1 VVLISKLSAD
11 KLLVVFTKLIPPFS
25 IAAFPLQKTLGNFTS
40 KSNFMKRLNLIIS
53 IILSA
58 TIFFTACSKSSDN
71 STAKTKT
78 QLITQ
83 SSWKFDHATAA
94 GFGDVSTYIP
104 SCFKDNVVTFV
115 VGGTGNISE
124 GTDVCSPS
132 YAGTFTWAFQTNETM
147 LHLSAPLFTGGSG
160 DFLLVSLTETNLVVS
175 QSMTIAPF
183 PSTVVEITFKH

>member
-25 IAAFPLQKTLGNFTS
+25 IAAFPLQKTLSNFTS

-83 SSWKFDHATAA
+83 SSWKFDNAKVS
-94 GFGDVSTYIP
+94 GIDVSGALQT
-104 SCFKDNVVTFV
+104 CQKDNIYVFASTNTGTLDEGAARCNQSDPQTIPFNWNFTNNEGTLHISTVLFSGGGNDFAIESLTEIQLVLSQDITVSGTMQHAVVTF
-115 VGGTGNISE
+115 
-124 GTDVCSPS
+124 
-132 YAGTFTWAFQTNETM
+132 
-147 LHLSAPLFTGGSG
+147 
-160 DFLLVSLTETNLVVS
+160 
-175 QSMTIAPF
+175 
-183 PSTVVEITFKH
+183 KH